1 MSSSIISN
9 LLYNFIQD
17 VEGMYIDYKRSIDGD
32 YTAFYNYLDNG
43 KLSDT
48 EVQKAPE
55 MQTMYVTW
63 RKTLMYKVAELC
75 AKVTQLKGSEVNM
88 GKTRRMTLQ
97 KLSYG
102 FLVIFLILTIGF
114 VIGLKFIYNAY
125 KNDLTKAIQSV
136 LILIVVYLVVTTLYI
151 MINNYFTYKINGIKR
166 EANRIVLS
174 LNNYINFMNASI
186 PSSDKLMT
194 RMVFLQKKQGKKVS
208 DVTSM
213 IKTLKR
219 KDTGLSDAQL
229 KDDNKF
235 LEATWPEY
243 ISKVVRNVHNG
254 GQGTIKL
261 NNIEMTSSN
270 VKIMKSVNDVLS
282 PYYNL
287 MLKSKQNASTNE
299 GILKII
305 DTVVIDEIRK
315 IDLFGLDNMDTN
327 TDDQLKRK
335 MESGLNYQLL
345 LNGFSNILIY
355 MYPVFKNLSTDKL
368 LQVQS
373 GNTDAIPSD
382 QLQQYN
388 IALKDTVLTS
398 VLQNFPTLEIG
409 YSDNQKIVDTDGT
422 DILTKNTINDF
433 IKKSKQIFVSENE
446 TSNNKYLA
454 AINNAS
460 FQSDKESY
468 MLNYIKE
475 FQVYIDGLFE
485 TFIRQEFAPLNP
497 RSTQYF
503 IFDKS
508 YMQPKIT
515 TFFQNAI
522 RQNIISPDFDDKVI
536 SVCVETLLEGQKK
549 KFINSFFDFNNLS
562 NVDRSLREVNIN
574 KHISDCVQRIST
586 QMNQYDFKLANYSKY
601 IIQKLSEDS
610 SNNNL
615 STQVF
620 GAIENIITQIDYEVN
635 VQNGLNTKSMGE
647 EAMQSRYVS
656 VENFVTNLDEYKF
669 NNLYVALHPDLLQE
683 LVSTLNPA
691 EKDTQLDTFG
701 DSEYALNNAT
711 TLFTMTIITLI
722 PAYSLYALNTWNGM
736 KNTNMSNQSQKGGAI
751 DAVAIL
757 QNEMIW
763 SSVIKLGIPLAGCF
777 LLIAIF
783 SSYIARNKANI
794 EFNRE
799 RMLENTSEIKR
810 NVDDLQ
816 KMLHDLRS
824 TVSIEHGANLI
835 KDTTEINEEKK
846 QELYKKLREILIGYD
861 RCNYIIGAN
870 KQQIPFPYAEVLA
883 NGAMCTLIV
892 GVIAYAIYKFAP
904 MNRIIELKDL
914 YEYRELSYT
923 LANDPGFI
931 QEILGRFTLHKIEV
945 QNVTFVVKAI
955 AALAVIVF
963 MILYSITIISTNSTY
978 KNGLYTSGY
987 YAEKQCCDND
997 M

>member
-1 MSSSIISN
+1 
-9 LLYNFIQD
+9 
-17 VEGMYIDYKRSIDGD
+17 
-32 YTAFYNYLDNG
+32 
-43 KLSDT
+43 
-48 EVQKAPE
+48 
-55 MQTMYVTW
+55 
-63 RKTLMYKVAELC
+63 
-75 AKVTQLKGSEVNM
+75 
-88 GKTRRMTLQ
+88 
-97 KLSYG
+97 
-102 FLVIFLILTIGF
+102 
-114 VIGLKFIYNAY
+114 
-125 KNDLTKAIQSV
+125 
-136 LILIVVYLVVTTLYI
+136 
-151 MINNYFTYKINGIKR
+151 
-166 EANRIVLS
+166 
-174 LNNYINFMNASI
+174 
-186 PSSDKLMT
+186 
-194 RMVFLQKKQGKKVS
+194 
-208 DVTSM
+208 
-213 IKTLKR
+213 
-219 KDTGLSDAQL
+219 
-229 KDDNKF
+229 
-235 LEATWPEY
+235 
-243 ISKVVRNVHNG
+243 
-254 GQGTIKL
+254 
-261 NNIEMTSSN
+261 
-270 VKIMKSVNDVLS
+270 
-282 PYYNL
+282 
-287 MLKSKQNASTNE
+287 
-299 GILKII
+299 
-305 DTVVIDEIRK
+305 
-315 IDLFGLDNMDTN
+315 
-327 TDDQLKRK
+327 
-335 MESGLNYQLL
+335 
-345 LNGFSNILIY
+345 
-355 MYPVFKNLSTDKL
+355 
-368 LQVQS
+368 
-373 GNTDAIPSD
+373 
-382 QLQQYN
+382 
-388 IALKDTVLTS
+388 
-398 VLQNFPTLEIG
+398 
-409 YSDNQKIVDTDGT
+409 
-422 DILTKNTINDF
+422 
-433 IKKSKQIFVSENE
+433 
-446 TSNNKYLA
+446 
-454 AINNAS
+454 
-460 FQSDKESY
+460 
-468 MLNYIKE
+468 
-475 FQVYIDGLFE
+475 
-485 TFIRQEFAPLNP
+485 
-497 RSTQYF
+497 
-503 IFDKS
+503 
-508 YMQPKIT
+508 
-515 TFFQNAI
+515 
-522 RQNIISPDFDDKVI
+522 
-536 SVCVETLLEGQKK
+536 
-549 KFINSFFDFNNLS
+549 
-562 NVDRSLREVNIN
+562 
-574 KHISDCVQRIST
+574 
-586 QMNQYDFKLANYSKY
+586 
-601 IIQKLSEDS
+601 
-610 SNNNL
+610 
-615 STQVF
+615 
-620 GAIENIITQIDYEVN
+620 
-635 VQNGLNTKSMGE
+635 
-647 EAMQSRYVS
+647 MQSRYVS

>member
-32 YTAFYNYLDNG
+32 YASFYNYLDNG

-48 EVQKAPE
+48 DLQKAPE
-55 MQTMYVTW
+55 MQTTYVTW
-63 RKTLMYKVAELC
+63 RKTLMYKVADIC
-75 AKVTQLKGSEVNM
+75 AKVIQLKGSEVNM

-102 FLVIFLILTIGF
+102 FLVIFLILTIAI
-114 VIGLKFIYNAY
+114 VIGSKFVYSAY
-125 KNDLTKAIQSV
+125 KNNLTKLIQAS
-136 LILIVVYLVVTTLYI
+136 LILIIVYLVVITVFI
-151 MINNYFTYKINGIKR
+151 MVRNYFNYKISGIKR
-166 EANRIVLS
+166 EEKRTVSS
-174 LNNYINFMNASI
+174 LNNYITLMNNSI
-186 PSSDKLMT
+186 PSADKLMT

-208 DVTSM
+208 DVQAM
-213 IKTLKR
+213 IKTLRR
-219 KDTGLSDAQL
+219 KDTGLSDVQL
-229 KDDNKF
+229 KDDDKF
-235 LEATWPEY
+235 LEANWSEY
-243 ISKVVRNVHNG
+243 ISNVVRNVHNEG
-254 GQGTIKL
+254 KGAIRLKD
-261 NNIEMTSSN
+261 IEMTSSN

-287 MLKSKQNASTNE
+287 MLKSKQNGSTND

-305 DTVVIDEIRK
+305 DVVVIDEIKK

-327 TDDQLKRK
+327 TDDQLKRRI
-335 MESGLNYQLL
+335 EGGLNFQLL

-373 GNTDAIPSD
+373 GQTENIPTD

-388 IALKDTVLTS
+388 IALKDAILTS
-398 VLQNFPTLEIG
+398 ILQKYPTLETG
-409 YSDNQKIVDTDGT
+409 YSDNQKIIDTDGT
-422 DILTKNTINDF
+422 DVSTINTIKDY
-433 IKKSKQIFVSENE
+433 ITKSKNIFVTEKE
-446 TSNNKYLA
+446 TSNDKYLA
-454 AINNAS
+454 AINNAT

-468 MLNYIKE
+468 MMNYIKE

-508 YMQPKIT
+508 YMQEKVT
-515 TFFQNAI
+515 TFFRNAI

-549 KFINSFFDFNNLS
+549 KFIASFFDFNNLS
-562 NVDRSLREVNIN
+562 NADRSLREVNIN
-574 KHISDCVQRIST
+574 KHISDCVQRLST
-586 QMNQYDFKLANYSKY
+586 QMTQYDFKLTNYSKY
-601 IIQKLSEDS
+601 IIQKLSEES
-610 SNNNL
+610 RENNL

-635 VQNGLNTKSMGE
+635 VQNGLSSKSLGE

-656 VENFVTNLDEYKF
+656 VENFVTNLDGYKF

-691 EKDTQLDTFG
+691 ERDTQLDTFG
-701 DSEYALNNAT
+701 DSEYALNNAI
-711 TLFTMTIITLI
+711 TLFNMTIITLI
-722 PAYSLYALNTWNGM
+722 PTYSLYALNTWNGM
-736 KNTNMSNQSQKGGAI
+736 KTNQLQKGGAI
-751 DAVAIL
+751 DPVAIL

-777 LLIAIF
+777 LLIAVF

-816 KMLHDLRS
+816 KILQDLRS
-824 TVSIEHGANLI
+824 TVSIEHGSNLI
-835 KDTTEINEEKK
+835 KDTTVISEERKHEI
-846 QELYKKLREILIGYD
+846 YKKLREILIGYD

-892 GVIAYAIYKFAP
+892 GVIAYAIFKFAP
-904 MNRIIELKDL
+904 FNRIIELKDL

-923 LANDPGFI
+923 LSNDPGFI

-955 AALAVIVF
+955 AAMAVIVF
-963 MILYSITIISTNSTY
+963 MILYSVTIISTNSTY

-997 M
+997 L

>member
-1 MSSSIISN
+1 MSSSIVSN

-17 VEGMYIDYKRSIDGD
+17 VEGMYIDYKRSIGGD
-32 YTAFYNYLDNG
+32 YTSFYNYLDNG

-48 EVQKAPE
+48 DLQKAPE

-75 AKVTQLKGSEVNM
+75 SKVTQLKGSEVNM

-102 FLVIFLILTIGF
+102 FLVIFLILTIAF
-114 VIGLKFIYNAY
+114 VIGLKFVYSAY
-125 KNDLTKAIQSV
+125 KNDLTKAI
-136 LILIVVYLVVTTLYI
+136 LALLTLIVVYLVVTTLYI
-151 MINNYFTYKINGIKR
+151 MASNYFTYKISGIKR
-166 EANRIVLS
+166 EANRTVSS

-186 PSSDKLMT
+186 PSADKLMT

-208 DVTSM
+208 DVAAM

-219 KDTGLSDAQL
+219 KDTGLSDIQL

-235 LEATWPEY
+235 LEANWIDY
-243 ISKVVRNVHNG
+243 ISKVVRNVHNA
-254 GQGTIKL
+254 GQGTIRL

-270 VKIMKSVNDVLS
+270 VKIMKSVNEVLS

-287 MLKSKQNASTNE
+287 MLKSKQNASTTE
-299 GILKII
+299 GILKIL
-305 DTVVIDEIRK
+305 DVVVIDEIKK
-315 IDLFGLDNMDTN
+315 IDLFGLDNMDTS
-327 TDDQLKRK
+327 TDDQLKRR

-345 LNGFSNILIY
+345 LNGFSNILVY

-373 GNTDAIPSD
+373 GQTENISTD

-388 IALKDTVLTS
+388 IALKDAILTS
-398 VLQNFPTLEIG
+398 VLLKYPTLETG
-409 YSDNQKIVDTDGT
+409 YSDNQKIIDTDGT
-422 DILTKNTINDF
+422 DISTINAIKDF
-433 IKKSKQIFVSENE
+433 ITKSKKIFVTENE
-446 TSNNKYLA
+446 TSNDKYLA

-460 FQSDKESY
+460 FQSDKEIY

-475 FQVYIDGLFE
+475 FQGYIDGLFD

-503 IFDKS
+503 IFDKT

-515 TFFQNAI
+515 TFFQNAL

-549 KFINSFFDFNNLS
+549 KFISSFFDFNNLS
-562 NVDRSLREVNIN
+562 NADRSLREVNIN

-586 QMNQYDFKLANYSKY
+586 QMTQYDFKLTNYSKY
-601 IIQKLSEDS
+601 IIQKLSEQS

-635 VQNGLNTKSMGE
+635 VQNGLSTKSLGE
-647 EAMQSRYVS
+647 EALQSRYVS
-656 VENFVTNLDEYKF
+656 VENFVTNLDGYKF

-691 EKDTQLDTFG
+691 ERDTQLDTFG
-701 DSEYALNNAT
+701 DSEYALNNAI

-722 PAYSLYALNTWNGM
+722 PAYSLYALNTWKGM
-736 KNTNMSNQSQKGGAI
+736 KTNQSQKGGAI
-751 DAVAIL
+751 DPVAIL

-777 LLIAIF
+777 LLIAVF

-835 KDTTEINEEKK
+835 KDTTEISEEKK

-870 KQQIPFPYAEVLA
+870 KQQMPFPYAEVLA

-892 GVIAYAIYKFAP
+892 GVIAYAIYKFSP
-904 MNRIIELKDL
+904 INRIIELKDL

-955 AALAVIVF
+955 AAMAVIVF

-997 M
+997 L